1 MQNAIQFLVEK
12 FGDQFRSV
20 KDGSSLIIHC
30 RPVPHLPYR
39 ALLSYSFANAICQER
54 GAQKGMH
61 KKPSAISPG
70 RIGIVSNGSPLFTGE
85 AGSGE
90 NAHPETCL
98 H

>member
-1 MQNAIQFLVEK
+1 
-12 FGDQFRSV
+12 
-20 KDGSSLIIHC
+20 
-30 RPVPHLPYR
+30 
-39 ALLSYSFANAICQER
+39 
-54 GAQKGMH
+54 MH
-61 KKPSAISPG
+61 KETSAIFPG